1 MTNARSARKAVAER
15 FGEAAVGEHFCAG
28 STQLDKIAVFGIRSD
43 RVFDFWDWVGGRY
56 SIWSSIG
63 LLLAIGIG
71 KEKFEEFLAGG
82 QNSDI
87 HFYRGTA
94 RAHIPVLMA
103 LLGIWYRNIWGYST
117 HAVIPYDERLARFP
131 VYLQQLEME
140 SNGKSVDLSGS
151 RVDFETAPI
160 IFGENGQH
168 AFFQLLHQGTS
179 VVPIDF
185 LVAEN
190 PLDADVEHHNLLLAN
205 AWRRAKLS

>member
-1 MTNARSARKAVAER
+1 MRDPRAKLLRNGSARRQSVSIFALVPHSSTKSPSLA
-15 FGEAAVGEHFCAG
+15 FEATGC
-28 STQLDKIAVFGIRSD
+28 SIFGIGSAGAIPSGHQSDSCSQSELARKNSRS
-43 RVFDFWDWVGGRY
+43 FWPAGKTVT
-56 SIWSSIG
+56 SIFTEAP
-63 LLLAIGIG
+63 LAR
-71 KEKFEEFLAGG
+71 
-82 QNSDI
+82 N
-87 HFYRGTA
+87 
-94 RAHIPVLMA
+94 IPVLMA